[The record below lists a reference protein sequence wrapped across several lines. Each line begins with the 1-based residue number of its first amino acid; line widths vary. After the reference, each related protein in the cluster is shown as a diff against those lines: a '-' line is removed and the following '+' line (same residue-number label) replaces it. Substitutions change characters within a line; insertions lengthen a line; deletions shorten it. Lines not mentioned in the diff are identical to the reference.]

1 MTGRADRTRGMPRR
15 RAAPATRTWP
25 RAPWIVGGAVVVV
38 VTLAALAAIMLSSS
52 PSPDVAEPASAPI
65 AVAGTALPELAD
77 PASDPA
83 VGAEVPALSGTDLSG
98 AAIRIGP
105 DDGPMAIVVLA
116 HWCPHC
122 QAEVPV
128 LVDYLAST
136 GMPDG
141 IRIVGVSTAI
151 DAVRPNYPPSAW
163 LEREGWTVPTLVDD
177 ASSSALSA
185 LGLTSFPGFVFVGA
199 DGTVVQRS
207 TGEMPIQAFDQA
219 VRALAP

>member
-1 MTGRADRTRGMPRR
+1 MTTRADRTRRIGRR
-15 RAAPATRTWP
+15 TAVRSEDSRRIPWALLGGLAAVVAVFAIAAVALSGTASSTLAEPARTP
-25 RAPWIVGGAVVVV
+25 VTVSGQALAPLSDPANDPAVGSRLPDIVGE
-38 VTLAALAAIMLSSS
+38 
-52 PSPDVAEPASAPI
+52 DHASAPI
-65 AVAGTALPELAD
+65 
-77 PASDPA
+77 S
-83 VGAEVPALSGTDLSG
+83 
-98 AAIRIGP
+98 IGP
-105 DDGPMAIVVLA
+105 SDGPMVIVVLA
-116 HWCPHC
+116 HWCSSC

-141 IRIVGVSTAI
+141 VRIVGVSTAI

-163 LEREGWTVPTLVDD
+163 LDREGWTVPTLVDD

-185 LGLTSFPGFVFVGA
+185 LGLTSFPGFVFVDA
-199 DGTVVQRS
+199 DGTVAQRS